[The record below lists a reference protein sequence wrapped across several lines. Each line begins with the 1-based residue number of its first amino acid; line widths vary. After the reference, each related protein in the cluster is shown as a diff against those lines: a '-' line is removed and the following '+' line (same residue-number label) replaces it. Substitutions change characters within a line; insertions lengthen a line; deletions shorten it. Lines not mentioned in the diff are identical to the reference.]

1 METTKKEKTF
11 DSVKMMREARERI
24 SLETQNMNAEQL
36 KAYIKEKLS
45 VDKRKP
51 VGRMNSLVI

>member
-11 DSVKMMREARERI
+11 DSVKMMREARDRI

-51 VGRMNSLVI
+51 VGLKSELMI